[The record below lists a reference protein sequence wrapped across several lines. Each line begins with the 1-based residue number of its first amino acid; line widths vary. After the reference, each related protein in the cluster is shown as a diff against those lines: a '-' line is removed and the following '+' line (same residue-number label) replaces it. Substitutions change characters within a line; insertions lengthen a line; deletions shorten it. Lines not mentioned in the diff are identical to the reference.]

1 MGKQALTEELE
12 KILRETEK
20 YREGVVDT
28 YEHVY
33 PVDSKKITQQ
43 VKLAI
48 SSIDPSIDT
57 NRVIANEVSVY
68 TKELYD
74 RFQRLRKTSKTV
86 VYTVIGQ
93 PNNFVVKCVSKAGLE
108 NDVFSR
114 INDVR
119 TGALGK
125 EAFKQP
131 KNWSKLSPEEQA
143 RLKDNFNKGTGSS
156 PLSRLR
162 QRILLRLFD
171 IKLDQMDLTKE
182 NKTLDVI
189 LGARQYSK
197 TTDEFI
203 GRRGGLLHLGH
214 LDGFAVIERRAAAIT
229 SMIKERTGIEV
240 GKATISKSIRN
251 RRKFKLQGKEFAE
264 ISLDL
269 NLDVNT
275 TVVADEFAGVNISKV
290 FEKNILPQ
298 IRKAFLSRKNWH
310 KYPGS
315 ISIEDALLDDG
326 ISDILDSVKKNIKP
340 TKNVKVSVSKDRAK
354 DSRAPS
360 KSKPVPLKLTGTK
373 TKTKGEG
380 ENFQSSRVSRV
391 DNNTKPTSRPTNWA
405 SLLPMLNAKLPPK
418 VIANMKYP
426 SLVNRTGTFGNSAK
440 IANVEQTRDGF
451 PTFVFDYERNP
462 YDVFDRTL
470 GRSPWNTPQRD
481 PRALVDK
488 SVRELVREMAIGRFY
503 TRRA

>member
-1 MGKQALTEELE
+1 MGKQALTQELE
-12 KILRETEK
+12 KILKETEK

-33 PVDSKKITQQ
+33 PVDSKKVTQQ

-48 SSIDPSIDT
+48 SSIDPSINT
-57 NRVIANEVSVY
+57 NRVIANEVSIY
-68 TKELYD
+68 TKELFD

-86 VYTVIGQ
+86 TYTVIGQ

-171 IKLDQMDLTKE
+171 IKLEEMDLTKE

-240 GKATISKSIRN
+240 GKATISKSIKN

-269 NLDVNT
+269 NVDVNT
-275 TVVADEFAGVNISKV
+275 TVVTDEFAGVNISKV

-298 IRKAFLSRKNWH
+298 ITKAFLSRKNWH

-315 ISIEDALLDDG
+315 ISIENALIDDG
-326 ISDILDSVKKNIKP
+326 VSDILDSVKKNVKS
-340 TKNVKVSVSKDRAK
+340 KNVKVSISKNRVT

-360 KSKPVPLKLTGTK
+360 KSKDVPLKLSGTR
-373 TKTKGEG
+373 TRTKGEG
-380 ENFQSSRVSRV
+380 ENFPGSRVANT
-391 DNNTKPTSRPTNWA
+391 DNTKPVNRSTNWA
-405 SLLPMLNAKLPPK
+405 SLLPLLNAKLPPR

-440 IANVEQTRDGF
+440 IVNVEQTREGF